1 MGGSPARRAPPG
13 REWRATRHP
22 RHRLSGHAARLGDP
36 RRAHPHRRLPPRA
49 RCTAVIRLPL
59 IMLALATWA
68 ATTPR
73 GSQDQAGGCVSG
85 EPAPV
90 LDAASPLIHSHVF
103 AITGVRTAEES
114 AVLEPA
120 LPIHVSRAGCAH
132 FSLVYS
138 FSLAAPAPLGDSRT
152 WLREASAVMRRI
164 ARAETAGFASTLAA
178 ALEKQAR
185 AR

>member
-1 MGGSPARRAPPG
+1 M
-13 REWRATRHP
+13 
-22 RHRLSGHAARLGDP
+22 
-36 RRAHPHRRLPPRA
+36 
-49 RCTAVIRLPL
+49 IRLPL
-59 IMLALATWA
+59 IILALATTWA
-68 ATTPR
+68 AATPR
-73 GSQDQAGGCVSG
+73 ASQDQADRCVSG

-114 AVLEPA
+114 AVLEPD

-138 FSLAAPAPLGDSRT
+138 FSLAVRTPLGDSRT
-152 WLREASAVMRRI
+152 WLREASGVMRRV

-185 AR
+185 ARSYRYGDPIVITEGYASAALEVSADSEKTRSVRVAYQVVL

>member
-1 MGGSPARRAPPG
+1 M
-13 REWRATRHP
+13 
-22 RHRLSGHAARLGDP
+22 
-36 RRAHPHRRLPPRA
+36 
-49 RCTAVIRLPL
+49 IRLPL

-73 GSQDQAGGCVSG
+73 ASQDQAGGCVSG

-114 AVLEPA
+114 AVLEPD

-138 FSLAAPAPLGDSRT
+138 FSLAVRAPLGDSRT
-152 WLREASAVMRRI
+152 WLREASGVMRRI

-185 AR
+185 ARSYRYGDPIVITEGYASAVLEVSADGEKTRSVRVAYQVVL